1 MHATYQDQ
9 DSKSIEN
16 SQIKINEQ
24 VKKQHILYGDVGRRV
39 AGSESCR
46 CEQAFDVAL
55 NHLGIPALLDPED
68 MVMMAV
74 PDKLCIVT
82 YVAQYYNYFHNKPR
96 GRFHVRWPS
105 FAWNK
110 RIFLRIINQN
120 LEKVE
125 GTLSSQ

>member
-96 GRFHVRWPS
+96 GRFHVR
-105 FAWNK
+105 
-110 RIFLRIINQN
+110 
-120 LEKVE
+120 
-125 GTLSSQ
+125 